1 MEIRAARAN
10 AKECIYLSQT
20 EPELYVGPGSGLS
33 LSKCFRAISGLH
45 AQVSYTIRSTIFF
58 FLEVHLFCLLR

>member
-20 EPELYVGPGSGLS
+20 EPELYVGPGFSGRAGFGLKFVKMFQGDFGLACTS
-33 LSKCFRAISGLH
+33 FLYHSK
-45 AQVSYTIRSTIFF
+45 YDF
-58 FLEVHLFCLLR
+58 FLS